1 MLANGI
7 IAQQRLAAVLEADRF
22 HQLRNAFLVGA
33 HDSQTPHS
41 PLAAVSICEV
51 PRMDVSLADLLEKT
65 GVVPEGIIGAM
76 ALLLLPSLRLLHT
89 VCRCVH
95 NDIDARN
102 VFVCCS
108 SGLPLSAS
116 SCFSRARARALT
128 GARSLY
134 LCRSLIIYV
143 ALSLFLSFSLSVLP
157 SLSHQHARTR

>member
-1 MLANGI
+1 MGVCRRMLANGI

-41 PLAAVSICEV
+41 PLAAISICEV

-76 ALLLLPSLRLLHT
+76 ALQLLPSLRLLHT

-116 SCFSRARARALT
+116 SCFSRARCACSHWRALPLFV
-128 GARSLY
+128 SLSHY
-134 LCRSLIIYV
+134 LCRPLTVS
-143 ALSLFLSFSLSVLP
+143 
-157 SLSHQHARTR
+157 